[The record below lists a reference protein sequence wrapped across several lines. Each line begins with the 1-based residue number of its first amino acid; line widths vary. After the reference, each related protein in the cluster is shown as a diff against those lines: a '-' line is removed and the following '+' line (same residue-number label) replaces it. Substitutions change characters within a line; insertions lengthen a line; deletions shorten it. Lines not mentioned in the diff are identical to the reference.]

1 MRPSFISHYPRK
13 IRILKLT
20 HYLNSLLIDT
30 SSTHPDNHRMKHIA
44 VLTSGGDSPG
54 MNAAVRSVV
63 RCGISAGMKVSAI
76 RRGYEGLLEGRF
88 DRMEAKDVSGFIST
102 GGSAI
107 GSARC
112 PEMFEPSGPE
122 AAARILQRRDIE
134 GLVIIGGDGSYR
146 GALEIS
152 KHGMSVVGLPG
163 TIDNDIPGTER
174 TIGFDTACNTL
185 LHVLNQLRDT
195 AASHHRTF
203 VVEAMGRNAGWLSLY
218 AGIAGG
224 ADIII
229 VPEIPW
235 SNEEV
240 LKRLTERIDQGKTFH
255 LIVIAEGAGR
265 ATDLA
270 GWLNQ
275 ATPGELEIRVCIP
288 GHIQRGGAPTVH
300 DRLFATECG
309 RRAVEALL
317 AGRESIM
324 VGEQCGKIA
333 EVALDETL
341 KGRRLIDQELYN
353 LAVTVG

>member
-1 MRPSFISHYPRK
+1 
-13 IRILKLT
+13 
-20 HYLNSLLIDT
+20 
-30 SSTHPDNHRMKHIA
+30 
-44 VLTSGGDSPG
+44 

-63 RCGISAGMKVSAI
+63 RCGLMAGLKVSAI

-88 DRMEAKDVSGFIST
+88 ETMTARDVSGLIAA

-112 PEMFEPSGPE
+112 PEMLEPSGPE
-122 AAARILQRRDIE
+122 QAAKILQRRDVE
-134 GLVIIGGDGSYR
+134 GLIVIGGDGSYR

-152 KHGMSVVGLPG
+152 QHGMPVIGLPG

-203 VVEAMGRNAGWLSLY
+203 VVEAMGRSAGWLALY

-229 VPEIPW
+229 VPEVEW
-235 SNEEV
+235 SQEEV
-240 LKRLTERIDQGKTFH
+240 LQRLTERIEHGKTFH
-255 LIVIAEGAGR
+255 MIVIAEGAGR

-270 GWLNQ
+270 NWLNQ
-275 ATPGELEIRVCIP
+275 STPGELEIRVCIP
-288 GHIQRGGAPTVH
+288 GHIQRGGAPTVV
-300 DRLFATECG
+300 DRLFATQCG
-309 RRAVEALL
+309 QQAVCALMEGRQRIMIGEQ
-317 AGRESIM
+317 AGR
-324 VGEQCGKIA
+324 IA
-333 EVALDETL
+333 EVPLDETL
-341 KGRRLIDQELYN
+341 QGRRLIDRELYD